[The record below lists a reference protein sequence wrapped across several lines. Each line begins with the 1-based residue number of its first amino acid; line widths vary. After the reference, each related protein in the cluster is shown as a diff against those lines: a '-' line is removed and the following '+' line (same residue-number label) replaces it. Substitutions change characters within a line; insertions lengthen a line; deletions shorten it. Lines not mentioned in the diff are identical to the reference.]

1 MILMRVSFKL
11 VVIVRPLLRPVNAA
25 GLLKVLAQVIEWSKY
40 MDNSIVA
47 WYRKDNRSIVWWDPE
62 VAEVAREQ
70 ERKYNGN

>member
-1 MILMRVSFKL
+1 
-11 VVIVRPLLRPVNAA
+11 
-25 GLLKVLAQVIEWSKY
+25 

-47 WYRKDNRSIVWWDPE
+47 WYRKDNRSIVWWGPEYPVHWEDDLGEPLYGDPE